1 MSTRAIAAIFLM
13 ALSISYASA
22 TELSVTLSNPGP
34 IPLGDH
40 QQITIAYAGVPE
52 HAGLVVSVVPDI
64 PESEFEKHGVYGGL
78 LVLHPVPISGSGLH
92 TIEWDTK
99 NIGCAPTD
107 MPMWCAALQIG
118 RYRIKAEAFNASSFN
133 LLGMFPGTTKP
144 QSIFVAQSQ
153 SFTISGE
160 PDLSPVIRNLD
171 QAAFEFFAEAAGV
184 PSLQIDQSGYLDTTG
199 TLQTYY
205 WTFCKLYKAKRP
217 FSGEIRACMQIG
229 RAHV

>member
-107 MPMWCAALQIG
+107 MPMWCAALVIP
-118 RYRIKAEAFNASSFN
+118 F
-133 LLGMFPGTTKP
+133 TT
-144 QSIFVAQSQ
+144 QRRQ
-153 SFTISGE
+153 SFCWQRSRPTSVIPATLRCGRN
-160 PDLSPVIRNLD
+160 SPCRSNT
-171 QAAFEFFAEAAGV
+171 A
-184 PSLQIDQSGYLDTTG
+184 ST
-199 TLQTYY
+199 
-205 WTFCKLYKAKRP
+205 KA
-217 FSGEIRACMQIG
+217 
-229 RAHV
+229 